1 MKKKLLL
8 SLLCGGLVLG
18 LATGCG
24 KTSDDSKK
32 YNINVD
38 VDENIEVKTY
48 VDYDKDYLIVY
59 MINNNDYNIGSMDV
73 EAKFYDA
80 DGNNVG
86 DDSNTLLDFVSGG
99 KYVFT
104 IDLPNDDDYN
114 NYVPEKIDLSIK
126 VDEEYQDVVGGGTL
140 YNDKVTTSYT
150 KSGDEI
156 EVTIKN
162 NSGVE
167 LYTIDVAVLFM
178 KNGKPVYV
186 DDISSYLEAGESETE
201 SIDIPEDWE
210 ASENSDEDVLID
222 FDTIEFVVNR
232 ASAE

>member
-1 MKKKLLL
+1 MKKKFL

-24 KTSDDSKK
+24 TLSDDSKK
-32 YNINVD
+32 YDININA
-38 VDENIEVKTY
+38 DENIDVKTY

-59 MINNNDYNIGSMDV
+59 LTNNNDYNIGNLDV
-73 EAKFYDA
+73 DAKFYDA
-80 DGNNVG
+80 NGNNVG
-86 DDSNTLLDFVSGG
+86 NDSDTFLDFVSGG
-99 KYVFT
+99 NYVYT
-104 IDLPNDDDYN
+104 VDLPSDNNYN
-114 NYVPEKIDLSIK
+114 NYVPDKIDLSIK
-126 VDEEYQDVVGGGTL
+126 VDEEYQDVVGEGTL
-140 YNDKVTTSYT
+140 YNDKVSTSYT

-167 LYTIDVAVLFM
+167 LNTVDIAVLFM
-178 KNGKPVYV
+178 KNGKPIYV
-186 DDISSYLEAGESETE
+186 DNLSSYLEVGESETE

>member
-1 MKKKLLL
+1 MKKMFL

-24 KTSDDSKK
+24 TSSDDSKK
-32 YNINVD
+32 YDINISA
-38 VDENIEVKTY
+38 DENIEVKTY

-59 MINNNDYNIGSMDV
+59 LTNNNDYNIGNLDV
-73 EAKFYDA
+73 DANFYDA
-80 DGNNVG
+80 NGNNVG
-86 DDSNTLLDFVSGG
+86 NDSDTFLDFVSGG
-99 KYVFT
+99 NYVYT
-104 IDLPNDDDYN
+104 VDLPSDNDYN
-114 NYVPEKIDLSIK
+114 NYVPDKIDLSIK
-126 VDEEYQDVVGGGTL
+126 VDEEYQGVVGGGTL
-140 YNDKVTTSYT
+140 YNDKVATSYT
-150 KSGDEI
+150 KSDDEI
-156 EVTIKN
+156 KVTIKN

-167 LYTIDVAVLFM
+167 LSTIDVAVLFM
-178 KNGKPVYV
+178 KNGKPIYV
-186 DDISSYLEAGESETE
+186 DSLSSYLEVGESETE

>member
-1 MKKKLLL
+1 MKKMFL
-8 SLLCGGLVLG
+8 SLLCCGLVLG

-24 KTSDDSKK
+24 TSSDDSKK
-32 YNINVD
+32 YDINISA
-38 VDENIEVKTY
+38 DENIDVKTY

-59 MINNNDYNIGSMDV
+59 LTNNNDYNIGNLDV
-73 EAKFYDA
+73 DAKFYDA
-80 DGNNVG
+80 NGNSVG
-86 DDSNTLLDFVSGG
+86 NDSDTFLDFVSGG
-99 KYVFT
+99 NYVYT
-104 IDLPNDDDYN
+104 VDLPSDNDYN
-114 NYVPEKIDLSIK
+114 NYVPDKIDLSIK

-140 YNDKVTTSYT
+140 YNDKVATSYT

-167 LYTIDVAVLFM
+167 LNTVDVAVLFM
-178 KNGKPVYV
+178 KNGKPIYV
-186 DDISSYLEAGESETE
+186 DSLSSYLEVGESETE

-232 ASAE
+232 ASVE

>member
-1 MKKKLLL
+1 MKKLFL

-24 KTSDDSKK
+24 TSSDDSKK
-32 YNINVD
+32 YDINISA
-38 VDENIEVKTY
+38 DENIEVKTY

-59 MINNNDYNIGSMDV
+59 LTNNNDYNIANLEVD
-73 EAKFYDA
+73 AKFYDA
-80 DGNNVG
+80 NGNNVG
-86 DDSNTLLDFVSGG
+86 DDSDTFLDFVSGG
-99 KYVFT
+99 NYVYT
-104 IDLPNDDDYN
+104 VDLPHDNDYN
-114 NYVPEKIDLSIK
+114 NYVPDKIDLSIK
-126 VDEEYQDVVGGGTL
+126 VDEEYQDIVGGGTL
-140 YNDKVTTSYT
+140 YNDKVATSYI

-167 LYTIDVAVLFM
+167 LNNVDVAVLFM
-178 KNGKPVYV
+178 KNGKPIYV
-186 DDISSYLEAGESETE
+186 EDISAYLEVGESETE

-210 ASENSDEDVLID
+210 ASENSDEDVIID

>member
-1 MKKKLLL
+1 MKKVFL

-24 KTSDDSKK
+24 TSSDDSKK
-32 YNINVD
+32 YDINVNAS
-38 VDENIEVKTY
+38 ENIDVKTY
-48 VDYDKDYLIVY
+48 VDHDKDYLIVY
-59 MINNNDYNIGSMDV
+59 LTNNNDYNIGNLDV
-73 EAKFYDA
+73 DAKFYDKN
-80 DGNNVG
+80 GNNIG
-86 DDSNTLLDFVSGG
+86 DDSNTFLDFVSGG
-99 KYVFT
+99 NYVFT
-104 IDLPNDDDYN
+104 IDLPHDDDYN

-140 YNDKVTTSYT
+140 YNDKVVTSYS

-156 EVTIKN
+156 NVTIKN
-162 NSGVE
+162 NSDVE
-167 LYTIDVAVLFM
+167 LYTVDVAVLFI
-178 KNGKPVYV
+178 KNGKPIYV
-186 DDISSYLEAGESETE
+186 DGISSYLEAGESETE

-222 FDTIEFVVNR
+222 FDSIEFVVNR

>member
-1 MKKKLLL
+1 MKKMFL
-8 SLLCGGLVLG
+8 SLLCVGLVLG

-24 KTSDDSKK
+24 TSSDDSKK
-32 YNINVD
+32 YDINISA
-38 VDENIEVKTY
+38 DENIEVKTY

-59 MINNNDYNIGSMDV
+59 LTNNNDYNIGNLDV
-73 EAKFYDA
+73 DAKFYDVN
-80 DGNNVG
+80 GNSVG
-86 DDSNTLLDFVSGG
+86 DDSNILLDFVSGG
-99 KYVFT
+99 NYVYT
-104 IDLPNDDDYN
+104 VDLPRDNDYN
-114 NYVPEKIDLSIK
+114 NYVPDKIDLSIK

-140 YNDKVTTSYT
+140 YNDKVSTSYT

-167 LYTIDVAVLFM
+167 LNTVDVAVLFM
-178 KNGKPVYV
+178 KKGKPIYV
-186 DDISSYLEAGESETE
+186 DCIIGYLDVGESETE

>member
-1 MKKKLLL
+1 MKKMFL

-24 KTSDDSKK
+24 TSSDDSKK
-32 YNINVD
+32 YDINISAS
-38 VDENIEVKTY
+38 ENIDVKTY

-59 MINNNDYNIGSMDV
+59 LTNNNNYNIGNLDV
-73 EAKFYDA
+73 DAKFYDA
-80 DGNNVG
+80 NGNNVG
-86 DDSNTLLDFVSGG
+86 DDSDTFLDFVSGG
-99 KYVFT
+99 NYVYT
-104 IDLPNDDDYN
+104 VDLPHDNDYN
-114 NYVPEKIDLSIK
+114 NYVPDKIDLSIK
-126 VDEEYQDVVGGGTL
+126 VDEEYQDIVGGGTL
-140 YNDKVTTSYT
+140 YNDKVSTSYT
-150 KSGDEI
+150 RSGDEI

-167 LYTIDVAVLFM
+167 LNTVEVAVLFM
-178 KNGKPVYV
+178 KNGKPIYV
-186 DDISSYLEAGESETE
+186 VDNFRSYLEVGESETG

-222 FDTIEFVVNR
+222 FDMIEILVNR

>member
-1 MKKKLLL
+1 MKKMFL

-24 KTSDDSKK
+24 TSSDDSKK
-32 YNINVD
+32 YDINISAS
-38 VDENIEVKTY
+38 ENIDVKTY

-59 MINNNDYNIGSMDV
+59 LTNNNNYNIGNLDV
-73 EAKFYDA
+73 DAKFYDA
-80 DGNNVG
+80 NGNSVG
-86 DDSNTLLDFVSGG
+86 NDSDTFLDFVRGG
-99 KYVFT
+99 NYVYT
-104 IDLPNDDDYN
+104 VDLPSDSDYN
-114 NYVPEKIDLSIK
+114 NYVPDKIDLSIK
-126 VDEEYQDVVGGGTL
+126 VDEEYQNVVGGGTL
-140 YNDKVTTSYT
+140 YNDKVSTSYT

-167 LYTIDVAVLFM
+167 LNTVDVAVLFM
-178 KNGKPVYV
+178 KNGKPIYV
-186 DDISSYLEAGESETE
+186 DILSSYLEVGESKTE
-201 SIDIPEDWE
+201 LIDIPEDWE
-210 ASENSDEDVLID
+210 ASENSDKDVLID

>member
-1 MKKKLLL
+1 MKKMFL
-8 SLLCGGLVLG
+8 SLLCVGLVLG

-24 KTSDDSKK
+24 TSSDDSKK
-32 YNINVD
+32 YDINISA
-38 VDENIEVKTY
+38 DENIEVKTY

-59 MINNNDYNIGSMDV
+59 LTNNNDYNIGNLDV
-73 EAKFYDA
+73 DAKFYDVN
-80 DGNNVG
+80 GNSVG

-99 KYVFT
+99 NYVYT
-104 IDLPNDDDYN
+104 VDLPRDNDYN
-114 NYVPEKIDLSIK
+114 NYVPDKIDLSIK

-140 YNDKVTTSYT
+140 YNDKVSTSYT

-167 LYTIDVAVLFM
+167 LNTVDVAVLFM
-178 KNGKPVYV
+178 KKGKPIYV
-186 DDISSYLEAGESETE
+186 DCISGYLDVGESETE